1 MNIFVISKELKSVKQ
16 FVVFNNIRIG
26 CIPDIIT
33 VSNHFTEFLNDFPII
48 VSFKFKAV
56 SPHIHHVQ
64 ILGLEQRRKPFSVLQ
79 QLMGMVAGGF
89 PGHEI
94 IGNRKV
100 VGVADDAGVPD
111 AQRGQ
116 HRRDLGRPAAVGV
129 GQPPHRV
136 SHDGFQPLAVL
147 QNLAGHLIQRAAGDR
162 GMQAGVAGD
171 LVTAV
176 QVPPLAGRNAVI
188 QQQPGIEV
196 EGAPHAVAVEQLH
209 QAAVLHPAVIKA
221 HCQDLV
227 ASAGETDVDILQFG
241 PFHDCHSPFAAAPAV
256 LARYTQGLPSR
267 SEVNTTPLPSGVKQG
282 CGWASCGV
290 PWMVVQLV
298 PW

>member
-1 MNIFVISKELKSVKQ
+1 MNDVRRNGELQTAGVFQIVHNLDIGRIPGIFAARHQIAEPFHLLPVGLA
-16 FVVFNNIRIG
+16 G
-26 CIPDIIT
+26 
-33 VSNHFTEFLNDFPII
+33 
-48 VSFKFKAV
+48 KFKAV